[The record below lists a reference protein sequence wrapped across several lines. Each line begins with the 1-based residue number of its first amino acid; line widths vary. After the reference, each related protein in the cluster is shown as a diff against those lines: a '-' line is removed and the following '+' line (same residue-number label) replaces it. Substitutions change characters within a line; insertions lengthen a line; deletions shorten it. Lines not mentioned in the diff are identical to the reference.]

1 MDDQPVLQGRIADY
15 FQCVDVVALAF
26 RQILLL
32 NLLDDLLDLA
42 LTLVVGIMSKQAIH
56 GQIEQ
61 DRNRTEREQ
70 QQNGKV
76 DGQLCFE
83 RMYHPV
89 LLLINPGTDSLHH
102 VRSQ

>member
-1 MDDQPVLQGRIADY
+1 MDDQPVLQGRIADH